1 MRSTGHRSIP
11 GGFLS
16 GGSRKVMLI
25 QSHMIPARV
34 QVFLWLAG
42 TLALPLPT
50 ANAQI
55 QGSLTGRIVYMSAGH
70 GWTFNSSGFWYTQRG
85 VSFQMVEDYGNLDQM
100 NFFAA
105 YCLNAGAT
113 VVAFRPL
120 GYQTNE
126 VVLDNDS
133 PGVAFVGPWSN
144 SAATTGFYRTSGDVP
159 YRFAN
164 LTATETAIAEYRP
177 AIPATGFYPVYT
189 WVGAGPNRGKQL
201 YRIRHTGGESLVR
214 VPHHMVGNGWVYLGN
229 YYFDAG
235 TNGSVIISNLRDP
248 SDATGTVVIA
258 DAIRFGNG
266 IGRSGFA
273 REEECSRYWVEA
285 QLGVD
290 APTSIYDTTG
300 TDDADNV
307 GTPPRMAAYM
317 NREQSGSRYDRVFIS
332 FHSNAGGGR
341 GTLGLHNTPYPGTYT
356 SNQLELARFVAQE
369 INDDLYAQS
378 VAWEHR
384 WNDRGA
390 NVTYS
395 QTFAFG
401 EINNTAI
408 NDEFDA
414 TIIEV
419 AFHDNQEDAEL
430 MRDPRVRQ
438 AVGRAAYQGMI
449 RYFNQFAGVPPVFLP
464 EPPTNVRAI
473 AQPGGVVRL
482 QWGLPS
488 SLGGSAQGFVAH
500 ISTNGYGFTYA
511 GGVAGGTATS
521 LSISNLA
528 PDVDWFFRVASTN
541 SAGESLRSELVGCRL
556 PGTLALPA
564 ATVLYVNG
572 FDRSDRFLAPHQTAG
587 SMTFDRCQPRRMNSF
602 DYVVQHGIALGENG
616 VPYDSCQ
623 NEAII
628 SGIVRMTNY
637 PAVIWGSGN
646 ESTADDTFNA
656 TEQARVAE
664 YIDRGGRL
672 FVSGAEIAYEL
683 NGTPFLSNYLHA
695 ALENDDAGTNFFS
708 PVSGGIFVENPAARF
723 DDGTFGTYNVAY
735 PDRLTPVNGASGTL
749 IYGGSTAAA
758 AIQSSN
764 RLVYIGFPFETITT
778 ASDREAYMLD
788 VLKYFDLLP
797 KPVILA
803 FDAQSATVSW
813 WAIPGKRYR
822 LQYKTNLSAPTW
834 TFVLGDVTAMG
845 HVAMKVD
852 AAASPGQQ
860 RFYRAV
866 MLEP

>member
-1 MRSTGHRSIP
+1 
-11 GGFLS
+11 
-16 GGSRKVMLI
+16 
-25 QSHMIPARV
+25 MIPPRV
-34 QVFLWLAG
+34 QTFLWLAG
-42 TLALPLPT
+42 TLALPLFT

-70 GWTFNSSGFWYTQRG
+70 GWTFNSGGFWYTQRG
-85 VSFQMVEDYGNLDQM
+85 VSFDMIEDYGNLDQM

-105 YCLNAGAT
+105 YCLDAGAT
-113 VVAFRPL
+113 VVPFRPL

-133 PGVAFVGPWSN
+133 PAVTFAGPWSN
-144 SAATTGFYRTSGDVP
+144 SSATTGFYGTAGDVP

-164 LTATETAIAEYRP
+164 IAATETATAQYRP
-177 AIPATGFYPVYT
+177 TLPVSGFYPVYT
-189 WVGAGPNRGKQL
+189 WAGAGSNRGRQL
-201 YRIRHTGGESLVR
+201 YRIRHTGGEALVR

-235 TNGSVIISNLRDP
+235 TNGAVIISNLRDP
-248 SDATGTVVIA
+248 SDAAGTVVIA

-285 QLGVD
+285 QIGVG
-290 APTSIYDTTG
+290 APTSIYDTG
-300 TDDADNV
+300 STDDNDNV

-341 GTLGLHNTPYPGTYT
+341 GTMGLHNTPYPGTYT
-356 SNQLELARFVAQE
+356 SNQLDLARLVAQE

-419 AFHDNQEDAEL
+419 AFHDNQFDAEL

-438 AVGRAAYQGMI
+438 AVGRSAYQGMM
-449 RYFNQFAGVPPVFLP
+449 RYFNQFGGVPLVFLP

-473 AQPGGVVRL
+473 AQPGGVVRI
-482 QWGLPS
+482 QWGSPA
-488 SLGGSAQGFVAH
+488 SLGGSAQGFVVH
-500 ISTNGYGFTYA
+500 ISTNGYGFTNIA
-511 GGVAGGTATS
+511 GVAGPGATS
-521 LSISNLA
+521 LNISNLA
-528 PDVDWFFRVASTN
+528 PDMDWFFRVASTN
-541 SAGESLRSELVGCRL
+541 AAGESLPSEVVGCRL
-556 PGTLALPA
+556 AASLALP
-564 ATVLYVNG
+564 VPRILYVNG
-572 FDRSDRFLAPHQTAG
+572 FDRFDRFLAPRQTAG
-587 SMTFDRCQPRRMNSF
+587 SMTFDRCQPRRMNAF
-602 DYVVQHGIALGENG
+602 DYVVQHGAALGENG
-616 VPYDSCQ
+616 VAYDSCQ

-628 SGIVRMTNY
+628 SGVVRMTNY
-637 PAVIWGSGN
+637 PAVIWGAGN

-656 TEQARVAE
+656 NEQTRVAE
-664 YIDRGGRL
+664 YLDRGGRF
-672 FVSGAEIAYEL
+672 FVSGAEIAWEL
-683 NGTPFLSNYLHA
+683 NGTPFLSNYMHA
-695 ALENDDAGTNFFS
+695 VLENDDAGTNYFS
-708 PVSGGIFVENPAARF
+708 ALPTSVFAGNPAGHF

-735 PDRLTPVNGASGTL
+735 PDRLTPVNGATAA
-749 IYGGSTAAA
+749 IVYGGSTAAA
-758 AIQSSN
+758 GIQNSN
-764 RLVYIGFPFETITT
+764 QLVYFGFPFETITT
-778 ASDREAYMLD
+778 AAAREVFMLD
-788 VLKYFDLLP
+788 VLKYFDVLP
-797 KPVILA
+797 RPVI
-803 FDAQSATVSW
+803 FSFEPESAAITW

-822 LQYKTNLSAPTW
+822 VQYKTNLAAPLW
-834 TFVLGDVTAMG
+834 SPVPGDVIPTG
-845 HVAMKVD
+845 RVASKVD
-852 AAASPGQQ
+852 AAATPGQ
-860 RFYRAV
+860 RFYRV
-866 MLEP
+866 LMLEP

>member
-1 MRSTGHRSIP
+1 
-11 GGFLS
+11 
-16 GGSRKVMLI
+16 
-25 QSHMIPARV
+25 MIPARV
-34 QVFLWLAG
+34 KASLCLAG
-42 TLALPLPT
+42 TLAFPFF

-85 VSFQMVEDYGNLDQM
+85 VSFEMIEDYGNLDQM

-113 VVAFRPL
+113 VVPFRPL

-133 PGVAFVGPWSN
+133 PGVTFVGPWSN
-144 SAATTGFYRTSGDVP
+144 SGATTGFYGTSGDVP

-164 LTATETAIAEYRP
+164 LTAMENATAEYRP
-177 AIPATGFYPVYT
+177 TLPVTGFYPVYT
-189 WVGAGPNRGKQL
+189 WAGSGANRGKQL

-235 TNGSVIISNLRDP
+235 TNGAVIISNLRDP
-248 SDATGTVVIA
+248 SDVTGTVVIA

-285 QLGVD
+285 QIGVG

-300 TDDADNV
+300 TDDSDNV
-307 GTPPRMAAYM
+307 GTPPRMAAHM

-356 SNQLELARFVAQE
+356 SNQLDLARLVAQE

-390 NVTYS
+390 NVTYA

-430 MRDPRVRQ
+430 IRDPRVRQ
-438 AVGRAAYQGMI
+438 AIGRSACQGMI
-449 RYFNQFAGVPPVFLP
+449 RYFNQFAGVPLIFLP

-473 AQPGGVVRL
+473 AQPGGVVRI
-482 QWGLPS
+482 QWGMPIA
-488 SLGGSAQGFVAH
+488 LGGSAQGFVLH
-500 ISTNGYGFTYA
+500 ISTNGYGFAYA
-511 GGVAGGTATS
+511 GGLPGGAATS
-521 LSISNLA
+521 LSISNLG

-541 SAGESLRSELVGCRL
+541 SAGESLPSEVVGCRL
-556 PGTLALPA
+556 ANEASPFPVSR
-564 ATVLYVNG
+564 VLYVNG
-572 FDRSDRFLAPHQTAG
+572 FDRFDRFLAPRQTAG

-602 DYVVQHGIALGENG
+602 DYVVQHGIALGQNG

-623 NEAII
+623 NEAILANL
-628 SGIVRMTNY
+628 VRLTNY
-637 PAVIWGSGN
+637 PAVIWGAGN
-646 ESTADDTFNA
+646 ESTADDTFSV
-656 TEQARVAE
+656 TEQSRVMD
-664 YIDRGGRL
+664 YLDRSGRF

-683 NGTPFLSNYLHA
+683 NGTAFLTNYLHA
-695 ALENDDAGTNFFS
+695 ALENDDARTNYFS
-708 PVSGGIFVENPAARF
+708 PTPSSIFVGNPAARF
-723 DDGTFGTYNVAY
+723 DDGTFGTYNVGY
-735 PDRLTPVNGASGTL
+735 PDRLTPLNGATTAL
-749 IYGGSTAAA
+749 VYGGSTTAA

-764 RLVYIGFPFETITT
+764 RLVYLGFPFETITT
-778 ASDREAYMLD
+778 AAAREAYMLD
-788 VLKYFDLLP
+788 VLKYFDVLP

-803 FDAQSATVSW
+803 FDPQSATVSW

-822 LQYKTNLSAPTW
+822 LQYRTNLSAPTW
-834 TFVLGDVTAMG
+834 TFVLGDATPADHM
-845 HVAMKVD
+845 ATRVD
-852 AAASPGQQ
+852 PAAIPGQ
-860 RFYRAV
+860 RFYRVV